1 MKFVTI
7 IIAFIGLVAQ
17 ASTQHAGHSMPH
29 EMQHGFVLAADDNFA
44 SHLVANGHH
53 SRQTE
58 IIGQLLIEDPNE
70 SALYQERKLKSAGS
84 SYFLFQAQN
93 LDLPTLSEGQVLN
106 GHIIES
112 KMGEYEP
119 KNKIVSS
126 ATFQVQR
133 VLLNIPNPFFAEDE
147 QQRSTSSSQRESNYT
162 NKLLNSMKSEIR
174 TCCETG
180 KKGCNL
186 KCL

>member
-7 IIAFIGLVAQ
+7 MIAFIGLGAQ
-17 ASTQHAGHSMPH
+17 ASAQHAGHSMPH
-29 EMQHGFVLAADDNFA
+29 EMQHGFVLAADDTFA

-58 IIGQLLIEDPNE
+58 IIGQLLIEDQNE
-70 SALYQERKLKSAGS
+70 SALYQERKLKGDGS

-126 ATFQVQR
+126 ATFQVQKI
-133 VLLNIPNPFFAEDE
+133 LLNIPNPFFAEDE
-147 QQRSTSSSQRESNYT
+147 QHRSASSSQGEGSYT
-162 NKLLNSMKSEIR
+162 TKLLNSMKREIG

-180 KKGCNL
+180 KKPCNW
-186 KCL
+186 KCY